1 MSTLRNWIT
10 RYFPSD
16 HHKMSKRQNDK
27 ISAFV
32 RVDKSGAAYIPSN
45 EIAALPEVKEM
56 QKMASLIVKQKKTST
71 RK

>member
-10 RYFPSD
+10 RYFPTD
-16 HHKMSKRQNDK
+16 HQKTSKRQNDK

-56 QKMASLIVKQKKTST
+56 QKMANLIVNQKKTST

>member
-1 MSTLRNWIT
+1 MSTLRNWIAK
-10 RYFPSD
+10 YFPSD
-16 HHKMSKRQNDK
+16 HQKMSKRQNDK

-56 QKMASLIVKQKKTST
+56 QKMASLIVKQKRTST

>member
-1 MSTLRNWIT
+1 
-10 RYFPSD
+10 
-16 HHKMSKRQNDK
+16 MSKRQNDK

-45 EIAALPEVKEM
+45 EIAALPEVKEI

>member
-16 HHKMSKRQNDK
+16 HQKTGKRQSDK

-56 QKMASLIVKQKKTST
+56 QKIASLIVKQKKTST